1 MMKGAN
7 SPNDLSAAHN
17 LFGAHPFAN
26 NSALLRGGPQNQGAA
41 VPFHPMFNIPRSGG
55 AGGMNDFNF
64 AEFAKMASAKAAA
77 VGGGHTVTPL
87 PPPLPPPSSV
97 NAHHQSGTPPG
108 MQKGSGAGAY
118 NMKTSAFSVVGGD
131 HRRSPPGGAPQL
143 EYDLHTK
150 PNNQMKMKY
159 ASNNPPYH
167 HYANSEQQQPS
178 NNSKSGGGYNGND
191 RKESNSSGRKQSNNN
206 NHNNS
211 SNRQQ
216 SNSPPTNASSNG
228 GKSGNQNGGGDS
240 TSSSSSSSKNGGNQN
255 SSNSKPEL
263 NPACQ
268 PRCSSEELA
277 KVDAK
282 LETKELWEK
291 FHELGTEMIITKTGR
306 R

>member
-1 MMKGAN
+1 MKGAN

-167 HYANSEQQQPS
+167 HYANSEQQQS
-178 NNSKSGGGYNGND
+178 LNNSKSGGGYND